1 MSDNNNNNN
10 DEYEKVCYVCRRT
23 ESKAGKMISMPGGL
37 YVCPDCMQKT
47 FDAINNNDID
57 YNELMKGI
65 PNMPNMGMFGGFNM
79 MGNNM
84 SDKQKVKKKKEESK
98 ENNKDK
104 KEEKLD
110 LKKLPAPHEIKRM
123 LDEYVIGQDEAV
135 SAVAKAIRRGRVG
148 LKDPNRPI
156 GSFLFL
162 GPTGVGKTELSKALA
177 DAMFGTE
184 NSLIRVDMSEFME
197 KHTVSKLIGSP
208 PGYVGY
214 DEGGQLS
221 EKVRR
226 NPYSVILFDEVEK
239 AHPDVFNVLLQVLDD
254 GHITDSTGRVIDF
267 KNTII
272 IMTSNAGAENI
283 VSPKSLGFSSGM
295 TEQQNHEE
303 MKSKVMDEV
312 KRIFKP
318 EFINRIDDIV
328 VFHVL
333 GKEQISKIV
342 DIMIA
347 NVNKRIMDQMK
358 LSIELDE
365 AARQWL
371 VDKGYDSK
379 YGARPLR
386 RTIQN
391 EVEDVLA
398 ERILMGKVH
407 TGNKVKITVKDN
419 KLNFTLRRG
428 VNK

>member
-1 MSDNNNNNN
+1 
-10 DEYEKVCYVCRRT
+10 
-23 ESKAGKMISMPGGL
+23 
-37 YVCPDCMQKT
+37 
-47 FDAINNNDID
+47 
-57 YNELMKGI
+57 
-65 PNMPNMGMFGGFNM
+65 
-79 MGNNM
+79 
-84 SDKQKVKKKKEESK
+84 
-98 ENNKDK
+98 
-104 KEEKLD
+104 
-110 LKKLPAPHEIKRM
+110 
-123 LDEYVIGQDEAV
+123 
-135 SAVAKAIRRGRVG
+135 
-148 LKDPNRPI
+148 
-156 GSFLFL
+156 
-162 GPTGVGKTELSKALA
+162 
-177 DAMFGTE
+177 
-184 NSLIRVDMSEFME
+184 
-197 KHTVSKLIGSP
+197 
-208 PGYVGY
+208 
-214 DEGGQLS
+214 
-221 EKVRR
+221 
-226 NPYSVILFDEVEK
+226 
-239 AHPDVFNVLLQVLDD
+239 
-254 GHITDSTGRVIDF
+254 
-267 KNTII
+267 
-272 IMTSNAGAENI
+272 
-283 VSPKSLGFSSGM
+283 
-295 TEQQNHEE
+295 
-303 MKSKVMDEV
+303 MDEV